1 MLLLNIIRRYK
12 TQKGI
17 KVLLMNYYKHV
28 YYAHF
33 FLELLQVQDKINC
46 SSSYLLFPPEVIFT
60 KTTKIRFHCQRTED
74 YKACK
79 QPFTPCNG
87 STSEWIYAKLHRPA
101 RTELRWELP
110 QISSHLGVSG
120 GHYLPNKDC
129 QCLTD
134 VFHNLLSK
142 VSLRMFCARTGLIS
156 CFRKAIT
163 ATLGRWFGATGKVSS
178 RSKAKRSFTKWEYP
192 NSAAI
197 LILHC

>member
-1 MLLLNIIRRYK
+1 MYIIH
-12 TQKGI
+12 I
-17 KVLLMNYYKHV
+17 
-28 YYAHF
+28 F
-33 FLELLQVQDKINC
+33 FLSFCRCRTRSTAVQATCCFLLR
-46 SSSYLLFPPEVIFT
+46 SSLLKRLKLDFIVSEQ
-60 KTTKIRFHCQRTED
+60 KTTKPANNLSHLAMAARLTGFMQNYIEGAR
-74 YKACK
+74 K
-79 QPFTPCNG
+79 
-87 STSEWIYAKLHRPA
+87 PA
-101 RTELRWELP
+101 RTQLRWELP

-129 QCLTD
+129 QCLTG

-163 ATLGRWFGATGKVSS
+163 TTLGRWFGATGKVSS